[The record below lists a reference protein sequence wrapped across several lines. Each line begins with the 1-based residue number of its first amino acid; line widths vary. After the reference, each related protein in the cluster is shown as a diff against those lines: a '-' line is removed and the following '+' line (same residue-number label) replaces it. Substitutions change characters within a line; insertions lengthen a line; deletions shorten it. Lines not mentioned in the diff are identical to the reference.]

1 MAILVLIL
9 ALLLLVFFTKVKIK
23 IHFRHQQDAD
33 EFYIKFRAWFG
44 ILHYTITIPVS
55 KSEEDSPV
63 ETAVDSD
70 EDDDSERTNQVSW
83 RDLISSFDNQN
94 ELIEHVTGFYR
105 VVRDFLG
112 RVKVKK
118 IDWHSV
124 TGTGDAVYT
133 AMLAGGYLGLK
144 GSVFGLLSSY
154 LHFTKLPSYAVTPDF
169 GRMVF
174 NTSLTCILQI
184 RIGEAILAAI
194 KLLRYWNEE
203 KTKFRKLHPH
213 RPG

>member
-1 MAILVLIL
+1 MEWLLAIPALIL
-9 ALLLLVFFTKVKIK
+9 ALLLLLFFTKVKIR
-23 IHFRHQQDAD
+23 IHFRHQHDAD

-44 ILHYTITIPVS
+44 ILRYTITIPVS
-55 KSEEDSPV
+55 KSGEDSPV
-63 ETAVDSD
+63 ETAEDSD
-70 EDDDSERTNQVSW
+70 EDDDPERTNQVSW
-83 RDLISSFDNQN
+83 RELISNFDNQN

-105 VVRDFLG
+105 VVRNFLG

-118 IDWHSV
+118 FEWHSV
-124 TGTGDAVYT
+124 AGTGDAVYT
-133 AMLAGGYLGLK
+133 AVLAGGCLGLK

-154 LHFTKLPSYAVTPDF
+154 LHFTKLPSYSVTPDF

-184 RIGEAILAAI
+184 QIGEAIFAAI

-203 KTKFRKLHPH
+203 KAKIQDHIS
-213 RPG
+213 